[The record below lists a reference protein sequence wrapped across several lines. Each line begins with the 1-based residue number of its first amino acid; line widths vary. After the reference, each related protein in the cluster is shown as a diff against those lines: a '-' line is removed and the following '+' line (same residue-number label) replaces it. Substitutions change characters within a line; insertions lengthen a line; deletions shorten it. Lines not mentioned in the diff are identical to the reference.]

1 MSLITPWQKPRE
13 EYVLPDGSFVSI
25 IYYNGIRE
33 GKAVDRFHARYREI
47 KQYVGNELIDT
58 IVERNPYYNP
68 EYFDSLQQHIKGG
81 FDL

>member
-1 MSLITPWQKPRE
+1 MSFITSWQKPME

-25 IYYNGIRE
+25 IYYSGIGE

-58 IVERNPYYNP
+58 IIERNPYYNP
-68 EYFDSLQQHIKGG
+68 EYFDSLQQHIEGD